1 MPVLFPPG
9 RRRPGRQS
17 AVCRRG
23 WCRMTRGPISIFPLL
38 RWNRRMSQETDAL
51 NLLTEIIAR
60 ARRAGAD
67 AADAVLVE
75 GASIAHA
82 QRLGKTEK
90 LERSESYDL
99 GLRVLFGKRQAI
111 VSSNDRSAAA
121 LGELVE
127 RAIAMARVVPE
138 DPYCGIAEPSEVARE
153 RSEEHTS

>member
-1 MPVLFPPG
+1 M
-9 RRRPGRQS
+9 
-17 AVCRRG
+17 A
-23 WCRMTRGPISIFPLL
+23 
-38 RWNRRMSQETDAL
+38 QETDAL
-51 NLLTEIIAR
+51 NVLSDVIAR

-90 LERSESYDL
+90 LERSETYDL

-121 LGELVE
+121 LGQLVQ
-127 RAIAMARVVPE
+127 RAIAMARDVPE
-138 DPYCGIAEPSEVARE
+138 DPSCAMPIAGEA
-153 RSEEHTS
+153 